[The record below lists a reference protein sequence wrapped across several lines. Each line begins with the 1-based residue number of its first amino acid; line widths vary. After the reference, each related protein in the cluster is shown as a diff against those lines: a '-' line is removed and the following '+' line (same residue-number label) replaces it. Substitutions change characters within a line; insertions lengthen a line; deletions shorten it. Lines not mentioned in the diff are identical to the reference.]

1 MAGRTEMVDAA
12 KFQTLILMGVAGS
25 GKSTLA
31 QHCASALGWTYLEG
45 DDFHSDAGKQM
56 MAAGQPLSP
65 ALRQQW
71 VELLCQRLQ
80 QQKNQGLQTVL
91 SYSGLIQQQRA
102 QIRAAAAAPLFV
114 YLHGPAAVLAERLS
128 LRSAHFMPA
137 SMLQSQLRT
146 MQVPVLEPDVLWLD
160 LQLPLSA
167 QVKRIGIALDMAE
180 KLNDCA
186 NKITEI

>member
-1 MAGRTEMVDAA
+1 MVDAA

-31 QHCASALGWTYLEG
+31 QHCAGALGWTYLEG

-114 YLHGPAAVLAERLS
+114 YLHGPAAILAERLS
-128 LRSAHFMPA
+128 HRSAHFMPA
-137 SMLQSQLRT
+137 SMLQSQLQDYAGAGAGT
-146 MQVPVLEPDVLWLD
+146 GCAVAGPAIAAV
-160 LQLPLSA
+160 SA
-167 QVKRIGIALDMAE
+167 VKAHRY
-180 KLNDCA
+180 CA
-186 NKITEI
+186 GYGGTIE

>member
-1 MAGRTEMVDAA
+1 
-12 KFQTLILMGVAGS
+12 
-25 GKSTLA
+25 
-31 QHCASALGWTYLEG
+31 
-45 DDFHSDAGKQM
+45 
-56 MAAGQPLSP
+56 
-65 ALRQQW
+65 
-71 VELLCQRLQ
+71 LQ

-146 MQVPVLEPDVLWLD
+146 MQVPALEPDVLWLD
-160 LQLPLSA
+160 LQLPLSD
-167 QVKRIGIALDMAE
+167 QLKRIGIALGMAE
-180 KLNDCA
+180 QLNDCA